1 MKWLKA
7 TVVAGVMLC
16 NATSA
21 LADTEEDTAVMYRL
35 SKVESDIRKI
45 KNEQN
50 NKFHDKEREIV
61 DIERRINYLEDE
73 LSQLVG
79 MFEEMG
85 KTIKDLAKTQEIQ
98 KNILNNAAER
108 DALSPYADAD
118 ISHHD
123 PENITDQPT
132 VQNNK
137 NQTSQKNANEKLDSE
152 TYSSIA
158 DEEAAAY
165 EEISST
171 IQQGNLEAALAP
183 LNKFVQN
190 YSDSKLLPYAYYWLG
205 EIYYSKKEYKQ
216 ASIEYLKGYK
226 ADPKGKKAI
235 DNAFRLG
242 MSLKNSKNLEGACIT
257 LSAVL
262 KDFKHIPLSISQ
274 TIHHEVYELRAG
286 GHCPT

>member
-1 MKWLKA
+1 MWLKA
-7 TVVAGVMLC
+7 TVIAGVMLC
-16 NATSA
+16 NTASA
-21 LADTEEDTAVMYRL
+21 LANTDEDTAVMYRL

-61 DIERRINYLEDE
+61 DIERRLNYLEDE

-98 KNILNNAAER
+98 KNILNNATDR
-108 DALSPYADAD
+108 DALSPYTDED
-118 ISHHD
+118 VIHHSSEDKTNKHTSH
-123 PENITDQPT
+123 NS
-132 VQNNK
+132 K
-137 NQTSQKNANEKLDSE
+137 SKTSQKNTHEKLDLE
-152 TYSSIA
+152 TYNSIA

-165 EEISST
+165 EEISNT
-171 IQQGNLEAALAP
+171 IQQGNLAEALDP

-190 YSDSKLLPYAYYWLG
+190 YSSSKLLPYAYYWLG

-242 MSLKNSKNLEGACIT
+242 MSLKNNKNLEGACIT